1 MSKYTMQ
8 LREIYSPTIQFE
20 YPFYTKDEVIGW
32 FEDYELTDFLTND
45 EINVINSRG
54 TWNKHKLATKIVNH
68 YFMREIGFE
77 TMALFRENA
86 KNYMYELMEE
96 YLPLIYSASIEY
108 DPLINVDYTEN
119 YERQA
124 TNEGSNSNST
134 SSSSSS
140 SSNSSSTSNSSSSS
154 TSSSSSSSL
163 NVNSDTPQG
172 QISKTAILNGAY
184 ASSTGANESTISDST
199 SASNSNTATNSNSG
213 TNSNSETNTGTNENE
228 LNENYTKHVKGN
240 SGVSATSQRM
250 IQQYRDNIRAIDR
263 EIIEKCN
270 ILFMGIF

>member
-45 EINVINSRG
+45 EINVINERG

-68 YFMREIGFE
+68 YFMCEIGFE

-134 SSSSSS
+134 STSSTS

-184 ASSTGANESTISDST
+184 ASSTGANESTINNST
-199 SASNSNTATNSNSG
+199 SATNSNTATNSNSG

-228 LNENYTKHVKGN
+228 LNENYTKHVRGN
-240 SGVSATSQRM
+240 SGVAATSQRM